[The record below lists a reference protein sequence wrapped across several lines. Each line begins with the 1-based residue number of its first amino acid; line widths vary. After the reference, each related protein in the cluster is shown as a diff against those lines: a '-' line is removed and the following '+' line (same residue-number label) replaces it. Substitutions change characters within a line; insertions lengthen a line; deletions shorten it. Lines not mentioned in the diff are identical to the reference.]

1 MVDKE
6 TRRRQLPKFD
16 GRDAGSPRHLGQKS
30 RLNFESCDP
39 AFGIRVIYIK
49 RFLGRNDRR
58 HASHP
63 YFCQLITSKL
73 KDGATALRPGPVADQ
88 KIGGTSIPR
97 RKASLFGLF
106 PYDHAQAQ
114 KAREIARSNDARWFY
129 FLTHHVNG

>member
-16 GRDAGSPRHLGQKS
+16 GRDAGSPRHPGQKS

-49 RFLGRNDRR
+49 RLLGRNDRR

-63 YFCQLITSKL
+63 GFWQLFTSKL

-97 RKASLFGLF
+97 RKSF
-106 PYDHAQAQ
+106 PLWA
-114 KAREIARSNDARWFY
+114 FP
-129 FLTHHVNG
+129 V